1 MRIWSIHPKYLDVKG
16 LLAVWR
22 ESLLAKAVLEE
33 KVTAYRN
40 HPQLLRFRNY
50 SNPIAAINQYL
61 LGIWQEATR
70 RNYKFDK
77 TKIDLPVEKCSL
89 FVNEGQVQYEFQH
102 LLKKLETRATDQ
114 YLQLKDYRLGDIELH
129 HLFALR
135 KGGIEEWEKI

>member
-1 MRIWSIHPKYLDVKG
+1 MRVWSIHPKYLDVKG

-33 KVTAYRN
+33 KVTAYKN

-50 SNPIAAINQYL
+50 ENPITAINQYL

-77 TKIDLPVEKCSL
+77 SKIDIPTEESSL
-89 FVNEGQVQYEFQH
+89 FVNDGQVLYEFQH
-102 LLKKLETRATDQ
+102 LLKKLEQRAPEQ
-114 YLQLKDYRLGDIELH
+114 YMQLKDYTIADIELH
-129 HLFALR
+129 DLFVMQ
-135 KGGIEEWEKI
+135 KGEIEVWEKI